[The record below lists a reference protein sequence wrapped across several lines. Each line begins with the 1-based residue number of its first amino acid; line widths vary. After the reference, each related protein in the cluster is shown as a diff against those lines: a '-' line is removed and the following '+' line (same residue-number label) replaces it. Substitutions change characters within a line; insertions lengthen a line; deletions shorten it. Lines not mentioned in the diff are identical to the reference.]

1 MSAVASTSAD
11 ASTAA
16 DASTSAVNSTSAD
29 APTLVDAS
37 TSAVASTSSVLKRSR
52 KRKKDDKAQ
61 FKKSIVK
68 QCVED
73 LISPAKLAKMH
84 NINSESVRHWVKNS
98 GLDLPKKYELYDK
111 PSVKEPQPSTSDNQT
126 SNQPK
131 ELIINPKSKGSSL
144 SEASLTDNHVDLQKM
159 PKTVTSQGAFLC
171 PKCDH
176 KGSSQ
181 YHLDMHIEG
190 HQDCSQCE
198 MTFSGLNGSRDLA
211 NHIKKHE
218 REKKTQ
224 FKCEFCKFEY
234 KTKQTLNR
242 HQTTC
247 KKKKKSFLL
256 Q

>member
-1 MSAVASTSAD
+1 M
-11 ASTAA
+11 
-16 DASTSAVNSTSAD
+16 
-29 APTLVDAS
+29 
-37 TSAVASTSSVLKRSR
+37 
-52 KRKKDDKAQ
+52 
-61 FKKSIVK
+61 K
-68 QCVED
+68 QCTED
-73 LISPAKLAKMH
+73 FISPARLAVIHKL
-84 NINSESVRHWVKNS
+84 NVCTIRQWVKHS
-98 GLDLPKKYELYDK
+98 GKKLPIKYDLKQIPYKEL
-111 PSVKEPQPSTSDNQT
+111 VSTESFTEEDSFT
-126 SNQPK
+126 SNDM
-131 ELIINPKSKGSSL
+131 
-144 SEASLTDNHVDLQKM
+144 DNE
-159 PKTVTSQGAFLC
+159 SQAENYENNLLC

-176 KGSSQ
+176 KSTSK

-247 KKKKKSFLL
+247 KKKKQSILL
-256 Q
+256 